1 MNIQTLTNKIQKDS
15 ILNNLASFFDNEIYV
30 VGGTV
35 RDFLMGK
42 ISYDRDLIVVDED
55 AKSFSQKVAEF
66 FDGVFIPLDE
76 ENKIYRIVLKDKKN
90 FLDITNPIGGNLE
103 EDIMNLVA
111 HNSYK
116 RVPNYRDLSPQE
128 EWDLL

>member
-42 ISYDRDLIVVDED
+42 ISYDRPSCLT
-55 AKSFSQKVAEF
+55 Q
-66 FDGVFIPLDE
+66 G
-76 ENKIYRIVLKDKKN
+76 
-90 FLDITNPIGGNLE
+90 
-103 EDIMNLVA
+103 
-111 HNSYK
+111 
-116 RVPNYRDLSPQE
+116 
-128 EWDLL
+128 

>member
-66 FDGVFIPLDE
+66 FDCVFIPLDE
-76 ENKIYRIVLKDKKN
+76 
-90 FLDITNPIGGNLE
+90 
-103 EDIMNLVA
+103 
-111 HNSYK
+111 
-116 RVPNYRDLSPQE
+116 
-128 EWDLL
+128 